1 MKRWFGT
8 DGIRGRFGREPITP
22 EFMTR
27 LGWAIMA
34 QCRAGPSRQ
43 GTGTQPRV
51 VLGRDTRRSGP
62 ELERALAAGLTAG
75 GAAVSLLGVL
85 PTPAI
90 AWFGGEVGAVLSI
103 AITASHN
110 PAADNGVKLLRP
122 DGGKLDDETQAL
134 IEAAI
139 AAPPPAADVPESA
152 ATQRCDDAA
161 ARYIAHCI
169 GLEPAPL
176 LAGCKIAVDGAN
188 GACFAVAPA
197 VLGALGADLVTI
209 HAAPD
214 GCNINAGCGSTAP
227 ESLSRAVIDHGC
239 DLGIAFDG
247 DGDRLLL
254 VDHQGTVLDGDD
266 LLFIL
271 AGERRRRGRLG
282 GGVVATI
289 MSNYGL
295 ELALAERGIELHRTP
310 VGDHHVREALVARGW
325 LLGGESSGHLFC
337 LDRAPTGD
345 ALIAALEILSIVT
358 ARGRPLAELRR
369 GWQRYPQKMINV
381 PLAARLRHDPL
392 EAPPIRDLVAAAEAQ
407 LNGRGRVI
415 LRPSGTEPVLR
426 ITVEGADRR
435 QVDELAARLAA
446 EVPVHLE
453 PEAGA
458 TPKS

>member
-27 LGWAIMA
+27 LG
-34 QCRAGPSRQ
+34 RAVAAHCVAGGCGVP
-43 GTGTQPRV
+43 PRV
-51 VLGRDTRRSGP
+51 VVGRDTRRSGS
-62 ELERALAAGLTAG
+62 ELEPALAAGLSAG

-90 AWFGGEVGAVLSI
+90 AWYSGEVGAALGI

-110 PAADNGVKLLRP
+110 PAGDNGIKLMLP
-122 DGGKLDDETQAL
+122 GGGKLDDGCQVA

-139 AAPPPAADVPESA
+139 ATPPPASGAPETA
-152 ATQRCDDAA
+152 AWARCDDAA
-161 ARYIAHCI
+161 ARYIAHC
-169 GLEPAPL
+169 LALSPAAPS
-176 LAGCKIAVDGAN
+176 LAALKIAVDGAN

-197 VLGALGADLVTI
+197 VLGALGADLVTL
-209 HAAPD
+209 HTTPD
-214 GCNINAGCGSTAP
+214 GDNINAGCGSTSP
-227 ESLSRAVIDHGC
+227 ESLRQAVLDHGC

-271 AGERRRRGRLG
+271 AGDRQRRGILG

-295 ELALAERGIELHRTP
+295 EQALTEHGIEFVRTP
-310 VGDHHVREALVARGW
+310 VGDHYVREALVARGW
-325 LLGGESSGHLFC
+325 LLGGEASGHLFC

-345 ALIAALEILSIVT
+345 ALIAALEILAIVS
-358 ARGRPLAELRR
+358 AGGRPLAEVRR

-381 PLAARLRHDPL
+381 PLAARLRRDPL
-392 EAPPIRDLVAAAEAQ
+392 DLPQVRGLVTAAQAE
-407 LNGRGRVI
+407 LNGLGRII

-426 ITVEGADRR
+426 ITVEGTDRR
-435 QVDELAARLAA
+435 IVDALATRLAT
-446 EVPVHLE
+446 EVPACLSQGS
-453 PEAGA
+453 ADG
-458 TPKS
+458 